1 MRKEIILLAAG
12 VLLFTGCQS
21 SDNNSK
27 NENQNQNQSQN
38 EVGSEQTGACFKRFF
53 CNGYIYEH
61 YRIWQ

>member
-12 VLLFTGCQS
+12 VLLITGCQS

-27 NENQNQNQSQN
+27 SENQNQNQSQN